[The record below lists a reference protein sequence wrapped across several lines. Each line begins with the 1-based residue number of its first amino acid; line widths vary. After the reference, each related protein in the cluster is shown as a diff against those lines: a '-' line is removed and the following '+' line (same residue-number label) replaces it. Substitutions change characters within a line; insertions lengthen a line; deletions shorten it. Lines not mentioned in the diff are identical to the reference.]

1 MTRKKWHFKETDTL
15 ARQALQEAL
24 GIHPVLCGILV
35 QRGITTYEEAKSF
48 FRPPIAGLHDPFLM
62 KGMESGVDRI
72 IQALEKKEKILV
84 YGDYDVDGTTSV
96 AVLYDF
102 LSHFTLPENIDYYI
116 PNRYREGYGLSKAG
130 VEYAS
135 SQGYK
140 LLVTLDCGIKSV
152 ELIAEAHSMG
162 IETIVCDHHYPGDQ
176 LPEAIAILNPKQ
188 PGCAYPYKDLCAC
201 GVVYKLVQALHSRL
215 EPQKDITAYLSL
227 VATATA
233 ADIVPMTGENRILS
247 FHGLKQANSNPP
259 VGFRALMDLGGIQQE
274 LSVNDLSFLI
284 GPRIN
289 AAGRMDDAKKA
300 VALFIEK
307 DYAKAKEL
315 ALLLQTDNASRKEAD
330 SQITAEALQKI
341 AEDQAFHQKK
351 STLVFEKTWHKG
363 VVGIVAS
370 RLLERYFKPTIV
382 LTQSGEFL
390 SGSARS
396 IPGFNIHDA
405 LERCQDLLIAFGG
418 HYFAAG
424 MTLHPDNLQAFEA
437 RMESIAQELLT
448 EDMLIPEIQIDAVVT
463 IKDLSMGFFNVLKQ
477 MEPFGP
483 DCSKPI
489 FCLKSVT
496 NAGCRIVKG
505 GHLRLEVVQD
515 GRKITGIGF
524 NMGERYLEMGE
535 PLSMD
540 ILFHLEENHF
550 NGNTTL
556 QLRAVDLLPA

>member
-1 MTRKKWHFKETDTL
+1 
-15 ARQALQEAL
+15 
-24 GIHPVLCGILV
+24 
-35 QRGITTYEEAKSF
+35 
-48 FRPPIAGLHDPFLM
+48 
-62 KGMESGVDRI
+62 
-72 IQALEKKEKILV
+72 
-84 YGDYDVDGTTSV
+84 
-96 AVLYDF
+96 
-102 LSHFTLPENIDYYI
+102 LSHFTPPENIDYYI

-341 AEDQAFHQKK
+341 TEDQAFHQKK

-556 QLRAVDLLPA
+556 QLRAVDILPA